1 MGNSPKKTEDKLKMV
16 LQAWKDEA
24 ADKTFGGMTLAQFEA
39 EIAPSF
45 TTRQNLADIDA
56 QRDRETNARDDADV
70 HSLEKVE
77 LVVNS
82 VNGDPNF
89 GPDSTLIERMGRTR
103 KSERKTGLTRKK
115 NSPPPPKP

>member
-1 MGNSPKKTEDKLKMV
+1 MKSPKDIEEKLNTIRN
-16 LQAWKDEA
+16 AWRTEA
-24 ADKTFGGMTLAQFEA
+24 ADKSFGGMTLAQFEA

-45 TTRQNLADIDA
+45 TARQNLADIDA

-70 HSLEKVE
+70 HSLDKVE
-77 LVVNS
+77 LVVNA

-115 NSPPPPKP
+115 NSPPAAKP